1 MSNKIKFYPFR
12 SNADPHGVRFV
23 PYDTTQFEL
32 KAIRDDFDA
41 EAVFSHFKLNT
52 EGYIPVYNPG
62 KTYTEQLQELNT
74 KLGYWPAPIT
84 HKYVYEDIPI
94 EYDDDESGWTKE
106 SSVPNFKHRWEMEE
120 FKHFDFPPKDDEVP
134 V

>member
-12 SNADPHGVRFV
+12 SNEDPHGVRFV

-41 EAVFSHFKLNT
+41 KAVCRHFKLNT
-52 EGYIPVYNPG
+52 EGYIPIYNP
-62 KTYTEQLQELNT
+62 
-74 KLGYWPAPIT
+74 T

-120 FKHFDFPPKDDEVP
+120 FKHFYFPPKDDEVP
-134 V
+134 F